1 MSAQGIHHVT
11 LIVDDREQASRFYGD
26 VLGMEE
32 KSRPGF
38 RFPGMFYHCGSQE
51 VHLIIAARPLTRDD
65 LYIQVGNGGDIT
77 RRYIHRHAAFL
88 VPDIEEMKARLVEN
102 GVKMLFDPAVEL
114 AKKGNDFVRNMV
126 EGWTKMYGATPLFF
140 FDPFDNLLEFVP
152 APAA

>member
-65 LYIQVGNGGDIT
+65 LYIQVENGGDIT
-77 RRYIHRHAAFL
+77 RRYIHRHAAFQ
-88 VPDIEEMKARLVEN
+88 VPDIEEMKAVWWKTASKCCLIRLSSSRS
-102 GVKMLFDPAVEL
+102 AI
-114 AKKGNDFVRNMV
+114 
-126 EGWTKMYGATPLFF
+126 TTSSATW
-140 FDPFDNLLEFVP
+140 
-152 APAA
+152 

>member
-65 LYIQVGNGGDIT
+65 LYIQVGNVEDIT

-102 GVKMLFDPAVEL
+102 GVKMLFDPVVEL
-114 AKKGNDFVRNMV
+114 EKRDNDFVRNMV
-126 EGWTKMYGATPLFF
+126 DGWTKMYGATPIFC

-152 APAA
+152 APAV

>member
-65 LYIQVGNGGDIT
+65 LYIQVGNVEDIT

-102 GVKMLFDPAVEL
+102 GVKMLFDPVVEL
-114 AKKGNDFVRNMV
+114 EKRDNDFVRNMV